1 MVPLVK
7 KLRNSVLVSSFNSE
21 GHTPRKR
28 FSSNE
33 VGRHHKMDQKFN
45 AIESREQ
52 WISQKDIDGLKSGKF
67 RQTRSFV
74 IIGRLFK
81 YGIPRSVHTKM
92 LKSYKDSFTGREAT
106 LFMMTNI
113 VPRVYYPKPG
123 TDYRSISISLLSYF
137 LREGLIFEIGKGGGD
152 ENFKDSTSKIY
163 CINENYTFPE
173 IPYDFNPTESCRFEQ
188 STFSTKKGI
197 FYNNTKQRMVSLSQ
211 DSGFHSSLP
220 IDSPELSPNTTN
232 VIENL
237 IPEYISSSTTNDEG
251 HDNNTIPEEI
261 ELSPSTPLNKTS
273 KYSKSDFSS
282 TTTSN
287 TITYPS
293 TSYSNLVVINS
304 DSTVFETVHS
314 NRSRTS
320 VILYT
325 DQDNFEILYD
335 SDTASDSGER
345 EIFAECGPNGHAL
358 THEMIYG
365 VALRGFLRE
374 IVGSE
379 VRRKL
384 LKQLNYS
391 CSDLRRN
398 LENVNED
405 QIVYVEPE
413 NDIIPRILSSLS
425 ATVECDDNGKCIG
438 DVSEYDNLLHLI
450 EADQLDHF
458 EGRPY
463 LPEDFTRLVLKMA
476 FFYKN
481 ENKKIRTVLKHSKQ
495 EGRNILK
502 EFKPL
507 SNEFLAS
514 IPEDFNWEDDR
525 NTFIL
530 KKDTNKTLGNGLLT
544 HDIDEEDSGEFLDLI
559 SSLLL
564 LLPSYIRRRIQLF
577 VRFMA
582 TMEGNPLLQIR
593 KEIPNRYLLIRDFS
607 NILVD
612 STSKTACVWIT
623 TFFLDNFS
631 KIFAFPQKI
640 QATVSAL
647 HKTSPMRPTK
657 KLHEDGKLCTDHEC
671 YRCFQYVNK
680 QLRTQLTYIITNPN
694 LTNTVRKKEL
704 ETFKSR
710 YPYIYYEMF
719 PKNTSKFPKRLYSAV
734 KSIFSK

>member
-1 MVPLVK
+1 MVTLVK
-7 KLRNSVLVSSFNSE
+7 KLRNSVLMSSFNSE
-21 GHTPRKR
+21 GHTPKKR
-28 FSSNE
+28 FSVNE
-33 VGRHHKMDQKFN
+33 IGGRRK
-45 AIESREQ
+45 IEHRYSTFETREQ

-81 YGIPRSVHTKM
+81 YGIPRTVHTRM
-92 LKSYKDSFTGREAT
+92 LKSYKDSFTGREAV
-106 LFMMTNI
+106 LFLMTNI
-113 VPRVYYPKPG
+113 VPRVYDPKPG
-123 TDYRSISISLLSYF
+123 TDYRNISISLLSYF
-137 LREGLIFEIGKGGGD
+137 LREGFIIEVGKGYSND
-152 ENFKDSTSKIY
+152 SFKDSTSKLY

-173 IPYDFNPTESCRFEQ
+173 IPFDFNPTESSRFDQ
-188 STFSTKKGI
+188 SAFSTKRGV
-197 FYNNTKQRMVSLSQ
+197 FYGNTRQRMISLSQ
-211 DSGFHSSLP
+211 DSGFESTMP
-220 IDSPELSPNTTN
+220 TESPELSPNTTN

-237 IPEYISSSTTNDEG
+237 IPEYISCNTNERRSLI
-251 HDNNTIPEEI
+251 NVPVEI
-261 ELSPSTPLNKTS
+261 ELSPTNNDDAEKVSN
-273 KYSKSDFSS
+273 YSRNEFSP
-282 TTTSN
+282 TSN

-304 DSTVFETVHS
+304 DSKVCETVHS

-325 DQDNFEILYD
+325 DQDNFEIFYD

-345 EIFAECGPNGHAL
+345 EIFAECGQNGHSL

-398 LENVNED
+398 LENVD
-405 QIVYVEPE
+405 LHQVVSVEPE
-413 NDIIPRILSSLS
+413 MDVIPRIISSMES
-425 ATVECDDNGKCIG
+425 MVVSNDGKKVTVDL
-438 DVSEYDNLLHLI
+438 SEYDNILHMI

-463 LPEDFTRLVLKMA
+463 LPEDFTRLILKMA
-476 FFYKN
+476 FFYKSD
-481 ENKKIRTVLKHSKQ
+481 NKRIRMLLKTCKQ
-495 EGRNILK
+495 NGRTILK

-507 SNEFLAS
+507 SSEYIAS
-514 IPEDFNWEDDR
+514 IPENFDWTNEENGFLFDR
-525 NTFIL
+525 
-530 KKDTNKTLGNGLLT
+530 DTNKILGGGFLT
-544 HDIDEEDSGEFLDLI
+544 NDVEEDDAGEFLDLI

-577 VRFMA
+577 VKYMVA
-582 TMEGNPLLQIR
+582 LEKSETIQLKAQ
-593 KEIPNRYLLIRDFS
+593 IPNRYFLIRDFS

-612 STSKTACVWIT
+612 SSSKTICVWIT
-623 TFFLDNFS
+623 TFFLDNYTR
-631 KIFAFPQKI
+631 IFTFPPKI

-647 HKTSPMRPTK
+647 HKTSPPRPTRK
-657 KLHEDGKLCTDHEC
+657 SHEDGKLCTDHEC

-694 LTNTVRKKEL
+694 LTSTVRKKEL

-710 YPYIYYEMF
+710 YPYIYYEVF
-719 PKNTSKFPKRLYSAV
+719 PKNTTKLSKRLYSAV

>member
-1 MVPLVK
+1 MVALVK
-7 KLRNSVLVSSFNSE
+7 KLRNSVLISSFNSE
-21 GHTPRKR
+21 GHTPKKR
-28 FSSNE
+28 FSNNE
-33 VGRHHKMDQKFN
+33 FGGKHRFDHRFSTF
-45 AIESREQ
+45 ESREQ

-81 YGIPRSVHTKM
+81 YGVPRTVHTKM

-106 LFMMTNI
+106 LFLMTNI
-113 VPRVYYPKPG
+113 VPRVYDPKPG

-137 LREGLIFEIGKGGGD
+137 LREGFIIEVGKNSKE
-152 ENFKDSTSKIY
+152 ENFKDSTSKLY

-188 STFSTKKGI
+188 STFSTKRGV
-197 FYNNTKQRMVSLSQ
+197 FYNNTRQRMISLSQ
-211 DSGFHSSLP
+211 DSGFNSSLP
-220 IDSPELSPNTTN
+220 MESPELSPNTTN

-237 IPEYISSSTTNDEG
+237 IPEYISLSTENKSD
-251 HDNNTIPEEI
+251 DNTIPEEI
-261 ELSPSTPLNKTS
+261 ELSPSTPVNRNS
-273 KYSKSDFSS
+273 RFSKSDFSS
-282 TTTSN
+282 TSFN

-304 DSTVFETVHS
+304 DSKVFETIHS

-325 DQDNFEILYD
+325 DQDNFEIFYD

-391 CSDLRRN
+391 CSDLKRN
-398 LENVNED
+398 LENVNVN

-413 NDIIPRILSSLS
+413 NDVIPRILSSIS
-425 ATVECDDNGKCIG
+425 AVTESSDNGKVVE
-438 DVSEYDNLLHLI
+438 DMSEYDNLLHMI

-463 LPEDFTRLVLKMA
+463 LPDDFTKLILKMA
-476 FFYKN
+476 FFYKSD
-481 ENKKIRTVLKHSKQ
+481 NKKIRMTLKYSKQ
-495 EGRNILK
+495 NGRNILK

-514 IPEDFNWEDDR
+514 IPEDFDWKNER
-525 NTFIL
+525 NIFVFE
-530 KKDTNKTLGNGLLT
+530 KDTSRTLGSGLLT
-544 HDIDEEDSGEFLDLI
+544 YDIEEEDSAEFLDLI

-577 VRFMA
+577 VKYMVEVEENSSF
-582 TMEGNPLLQIR
+582 QI
-593 KEIPNRYLLIRDFS
+593 KEDVPNRYFLLRDFS

-612 STSKTACVWIT
+612 STSMTVSVWIT

-631 KIFAFPQKI
+631 KIFTFPPKI

-647 HKTSPMRPTK
+647 HKTSPPRPTK

-719 PKNTSKFPKRLYSAV
+719 PKNTTKLSKRLYSAV